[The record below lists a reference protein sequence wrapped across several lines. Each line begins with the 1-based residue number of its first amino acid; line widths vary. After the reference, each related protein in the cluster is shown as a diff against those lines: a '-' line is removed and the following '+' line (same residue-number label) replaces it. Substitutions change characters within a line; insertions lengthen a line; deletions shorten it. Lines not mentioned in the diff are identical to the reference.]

1 MSWLG
6 GIRARLTASLVALVA
21 LTAIVLGVGASV
33 YVDLRL
39 HDQALQAAAEQA
51 AFDLSV
57 VVPERQLPDRPT
69 PEDIRQSGLAETFR
83 RGSEVRRGAVE
94 TFVDLGGDERFQS
107 HERLAGLLTLLPADM
122 QARIDRGEIA
132 YGWLDVAGIPSLVVG
147 GRPAGGGPAFYFV
160 RDVSGID
167 DAIDQLR
174 LALAVGALVLLLL
187 ALVIARR
194 VARSI
199 LAPVEEAGQV
209 AERIERGDLSARVPV
224 MSRDEFGTWAER
236 FNRMTGVLADTIR
249 RLEAAQHQNRRFV
262 ADVSHELRTPLA
274 ALVAEASIVEE
285 NLDKMPA
292 KSRRAAELLVADVG
306 RMRALVEELME
317 LSRFDA
323 SVEEVVVEPVDV
335 VRLVQAVI
343 AARQPTARFVPPAS
357 PLVVD
362 TDPRRLERILANFL
376 DNAREHAG
384 ATDVTVDLE
393 VVGEDLVLAVSDRG
407 PGVPED
413 RLQRIF
419 ERFTKLDPSRTGGS
433 SGLGLAIAAEHAAL
447 LGGYLQAMNRDGG
460 GLRLEL
466 VVPLPVTRSLHAS
479 HSPVTRG
486 FESGTPTSTTRE
498 SDP

>member
-6 GIRARLTASLVALVA
+6 GVRARLTASLVALVA

-33 YVDLRL
+33 FVDLRL
-39 HDQALQAAAEQA
+39 HDQVLQAAAEQA
-51 AFDLSV
+51 GFDLSV
-57 VVPERQLPDRPT
+57 VVPERQLPARPK
-69 PEDIRQSGLAETFR
+69 PEDIARSGLADTF
-83 RGSEVRRGAVE
+83 RRGAVE
-94 TFVDLGGDERFQS
+94 TFVDLGGDARFQS
-107 HERLAGLLTLLPADM
+107 DERLAGLLTLLPSDM
-122 QARIDRGEIA
+122 RARIDRGELA
-132 YGWLDVAGIPSLVVG
+132 YTWLDLGGQPSLVVG

-160 RDVSGID
+160 RNVTSLGA
-167 DAIDQLR
+167 AIDQLR

-274 ALVAEASIVEE
+274 ALVAEASIVGDHLEE
-285 NLDKMPA
+285 LPPE
-292 KSRRAAELLVADVG
+292 SRRAAELLVADVG

-323 SVEEVVVEPVDV
+323 SAEEVAVEPVDV

-343 AARQPTARFVPPAS
+343 AARQPTARFDPPAPS
-357 PLVVD
+357 VVVD

-384 ATDVTVDLE
+384 AADVTVDLAIE
-393 VVGEDLVLAVSDRG
+393 GEELVLAVSDRG

-419 ERFTKLDPSRTGGS
+419 ERFTKLDPSRSGGS

-447 LGGYLQAMNRDGG
+447 LGGYLQAMNREGG

-466 VVPLPVTRSLHAS
+466 IVPQPVTRSLHAS

-486 FESGTPTSTTRE
+486 FESGNPTTTTRE
-498 SDP
+498 PES

>member
-1 MSWLG
+1 VSRLG
-6 GIRARLTASLVALVA
+6 GVRARLTASLVALVA
-21 LTAIVLGVGASV
+21 LTAVVLGVGASV
-33 YVDLRL
+33 FVDLRL

-51 AFDLSV
+51 RFDLSV

-69 PEDIRQSGLAETFR
+69 AEDIRRSGLAETFR
-83 RGSEVRRGAVE
+83 RGEVRRGAVE

-107 HERLAGLLTLLPADM
+107 HQSLAGLLTLLPADM
-122 QARIDRGEIA
+122 RARIDRGEIA

-160 RDVSGID
+160 RDVSGINE
-167 DAIDQLR
+167 AIDQLR

-236 FNRMTGVLADTIR
+236 FNRMTGVLAETIR

-274 ALVAEASIVEE
+274 ALVAEASIVGDH
-285 NLDKMPA
+285 LDALPPE
-292 KSRRAAELLVADVG
+292 SRRAAELLVADVG

-323 SVEEVVVEPVDV
+323 SAEEVAVEPVDV

-343 AARQPTARFVPPAS
+343 AARQPTARFDPPAS
-357 PLVVD
+357 PVVVD

-384 ATDVTVDLE
+384 ATDVSVDLE
-393 VVGEDLVLAVSDRG
+393 VAGDDLVLAVSDRG

-413 RLQRIF
+413 RLERIF
-419 ERFTKLDPSRTGGS
+419 ERFTKLDPSRSGGS

>member
-6 GIRARLTASLVALVA
+6 GVRARLTASLVAVVA
-21 LTAIVLGVGASV
+21 LTAIVLGISASV
-33 YVDLRL
+33 FVDLRL
-39 HDQALQAAAEQA
+39 HDQVLQAANEQA
-51 AFDLSV
+51 RFDLSV

-69 PEDIRQSGLAETFR
+69 PEDIRLSGLADTF
-83 RGSEVRRGAVE
+83 RRGAVE
-94 TFVDLGGDERFQS
+94 TVVDLGGDARFQS
-107 HERLAGLLTLLPADM
+107 DERLAGLLTLLPEDM
-122 QARIDRGEIA
+122 RARVDRGEIA
-132 YGWLDVAGIPSLVVG
+132 YGWLDVAGQPSLVVG

-160 RDVSGID
+160 RNVAGVNA
-167 DAIDQLR
+167 AIDQLR
-174 LALAVGALVLLLL
+174 VALAVGALAMIVF
-187 ALVIARR
+187 ALVISRP

-199 LAPVEEAGQV
+199 LAPVEEAGRV

-224 MSRDEFGTWAER
+224 TSRDEFGTWAER

-274 ALVAEASIVEE
+274 ALVAEASIVGDH
-285 NLDKMPA
+285 LDELPA
-292 KSRRAAELLVADVG
+292 ESRRAAELLVADVG

-323 SVEEVVVEPVDV
+323 SAEEVAVEQVDV
-335 VRLVQAVI
+335 VRLVRAVI
-343 AARQPTARFVPPAS
+343 ASRQPTARFDPPAPS
-357 PLVVD
+357 VVVD

-384 ATDVTVDLE
+384 ATDVTVELD
-393 VVGEDLVLAVSDRG
+393 VSGEDLVLAVSDRG

-433 SGLGLAIAAEHAAL
+433 SGLGLAIAAEHAGL
-447 LGGYLQAMNRDGG
+447 LGGYLQAMNREGG

-466 VVPLPVTRSLHAS
+466 VVPAPVTRSLHDGDGS
-479 HSPVTRG
+479 VTQA
-486 FESGTPTSTTRE
+486 FESGTPTTTTRE
-498 SDP
+498 SAP